1 MLSIKVVLHHM
12 LLVVNLIVF
21 HACCD
26 RMILVLHA
34 NRKDSRLRV
43 PSIVTSKQL
52 VVEPRREGKC
62 LELLGKES
70 TTIGRNPR

>member
-52 VVEPRREGKC
+52 VVEPA
-62 LELLGKES
+62 
-70 TTIGRNPR
+70 GRVNALSIM